1 MPYKLGSQCI
11 FIKRSVRG
19 KLRLIGSRIIV
30 VKVENSRV
38 IETKVKIGSS
48 KIISVTVKSMTE
60 KVTPRVVE
68 SDPGS
73 LRPPCRR
80 NHFNQK
86 LSHRVLNSR

>member
-19 KLRLIGSRIIV
+19 KLRLIGFRIIV

-48 KIISVTVKSMTE
+48 KIISVTVKSMAE
-60 KVTPRVVE
+60 KVTPWVVE
-68 SDPGS
+68 VTPG
-73 LRPPCRR
+73 
-80 NHFNQK
+80 H
-86 LSHRVLNSR
+86 